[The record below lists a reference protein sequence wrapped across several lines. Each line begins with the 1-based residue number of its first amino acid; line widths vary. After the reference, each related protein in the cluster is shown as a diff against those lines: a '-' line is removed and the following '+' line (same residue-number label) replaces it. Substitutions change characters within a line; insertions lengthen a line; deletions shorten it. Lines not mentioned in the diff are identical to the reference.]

1 MKFLN
6 VTVLLLLLTGCV
18 NTTRSADTSAIFLST
33 SYPPHVL
40 HAAQYVGSHERRDR
54 NLLRNFMGIDPV
66 HTEWCAAF
74 INAVLRESEIEGS
87 ESVSDYP
94 LTARSFLHWGES
106 VDIPRRGDIVV
117 FRRGNSGWEGHVA
130 IYLSTVER
138 NGRTYYRILGGNQ
151 DNEVSVTEYPVSR
164 LLGIRR
170 MNNPWQRGLPRV
182 RLAVL

>member
-18 NTTRSADTSAIFLST
+18 NTARSTDTSVIFLST
-33 SYPPHVL
+33 SNPPHVL

-66 HTEWCAAF
+66 RTEWCAAF
-74 INAVLRESEIEGS
+74 LNSILNSQGIPGS
-87 ESVSDYP
+87 ESVSDNP
-94 LTARSFLHWGES
+94 LMARSFLDWGES
-106 VDIPRRGDIVV
+106 VDTPRRGDIVV

-138 NGRTYYRILGGNQ
+138 DGRTYYRILGGNQ
-151 DNEVSVTEYPVSR
+151 NNEVNVTEYPVSR
-164 LLGIRR
+164 LLDIRR